1 MKVFLRTWTFHFH
14 RFGTL
19 SVITHSKSLYFGA
32 LTPRWILLPFTH
44 TYPTTHTH
52 SEKPEKKEKNRK
64 EILICSGLM
73 AGVSFEVKI
82 VKYWFKVRAQQT
94 FYIFFIGVFKK
105 SIFCLSSHVRNKPFV
120 AVNVLSKWFFPSVSL
135 QSNARTKAICRKLTK
150 KCPFLTTNKEQL

>member
-1 MKVFLRTWTFHFH
+1 MQKKGYNSLIWTHSCKNFILNVESHVKCGISANFFLRTWTFHFY

-73 AGVSFEVKI
+73 AGVSFEVKFG
-82 VKYWFKVRAQQT
+82 KYWFKVRALQIFQFF
-94 FYIFFIGVFKK
+94 FYQRVQK
-105 SIFCLSSHVRNKPFV
+105 SIFCLSPHILN
-120 AVNVLSKWFFPSVSL
+120 
-135 QSNARTKAICRKLTK
+135 
-150 KCPFLTTNKEQL
+150 